1 LRAPIAR
8 ARGVTNGTIGMRIS
22 SRSLRPVLVIVSVG
36 VAGLWGLSL
45 PVDAAMFQWTTPDG
59 VIGITDDPGRIP
71 EAYRSTAKPYQT
83 PKGDGATLQRF
94 SPDAS
99 SPATAPPPTA
109 PTDAPPGW
117 TPPTDAP
124 PAGPVD
130 QNGHDQAWWQ
140 EQVRSLKGERAGV
153 QQERERVEQRLNKV
167 FYFGRDTPQEQQEQA
182 VLRKELET
190 MDQDLARIDQRLTG
204 GLPDEARQAGAP
216 PGWLRE

>member
-22 SRSLRPVLVIVSVG
+22 SRSLRPVLVLVSVG

-45 PVDAAMFQWTTPDG
+45 PVDAAMFQWTAPDG
-59 VIGITDDPGRIP
+59 VIGMTDDPGRIP

-83 PKGDGATLQRF
+83 PKGDGSTLQRF

-99 SPATAPPPTA
+99 SSATAPP
-109 PTDAPPGW
+109 
-117 TPPTDAP
+117 
-124 PAGPVD
+124 AGEVD
-130 QNGHDQAWWQ
+130 QNGHDRAWWQ
-140 EQVRSLKGERAGV
+140 ERVRSLNGERAAV